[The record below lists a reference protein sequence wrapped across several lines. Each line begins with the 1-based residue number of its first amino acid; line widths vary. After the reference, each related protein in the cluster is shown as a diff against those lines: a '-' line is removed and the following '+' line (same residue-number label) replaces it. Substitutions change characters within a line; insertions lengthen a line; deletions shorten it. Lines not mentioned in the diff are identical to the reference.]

1 MNQPVAPLP
10 VLNIGEYVLD
20 ESKARLAR
28 GDTPLD
34 LPPKAFS
41 VLCLLVR
48 NRERLVT
55 KDELLDAV
63 WGHRHVSES
72 VLKTVINQLRAVL
85 GDDQRT
91 PRYIETLHRRGYRFV
106 AQVAQVAQVAPP
118 ATLAARA
125 TEDGTPPTILAV
137 DDEPE
142 LLSMVEDYLGSRG
155 FRVVTASNA
164 HDARGVLGSMKIGLV
179 LLDITLPGEDGLSLA
194 RHLREHGG
202 PPVILV
208 TALGTAL
215 DRIVGLEVGADDYV
229 TKPFELRELLLR
241 IKNVLRH
248 AAP

>member
-1 MNQPVAPLP
+1 MNQMVTPLP
-10 VLNIGEYVLD
+10 VLSIGEYVLD
-20 ESKARLAR
+20 ESNARLTKD
-28 GDTPLD
+28 GESLD

-41 VLCLLVR
+41 VLCVLVR
-48 NRERLVT
+48 NSQRLIT

-72 VLKTVINQLRAVL
+72 VLKTVINQLRTLL
-85 GDDQRT
+85 GDDPRA
-91 PRYIETLHRRGYRFV
+91 PRYIETLNRRGYRFI
-106 AQVAQVAQVAPP
+106 AQVAPAPVSTVRPRPPETVHGQP
-118 ATLAARA
+118 A
-125 TEDGTPPTILAV
+125 TILAV

-142 LLSMVEDYLGSRG
+142 LLSMVADYLGARG
-155 FRVVTASNA
+155 YRVVTASNA
-164 HDARGVLGSMKIGLV
+164 QDARSILGSTTVELV

-208 TALGTAL
+208 TALGTVL

-241 IKNVLRH
+241 IKNVLRRS
-248 AAP
+248 AA